1 MANSQKNDFRTTQF
15 TASDGLVLAG
25 DVGGPEGAPVVVL
38 MHGGGQTRHS
48 WAGAMRALVSAGYRV
63 VNLDARG
70 HGESEWSNAR
80 AYSIDDRVKDV
91 QAVVSGLD
99 VPFALV
105 GASMGGLTSIHAVGE
120 GLSPAAMVL
129 VDIVP
134 DMEPKGVE
142 RIVNFMNAHL
152 GGFASLDEAA
162 GAVAAYYPERPRPAD
177 PSGLMKNLR
186 LRGDG
191 RLYWHWDPVIF
202 QVEDPSNFREPLE
215 RSTAKLHERTD
226 VPVLVVRGKLS
237 DIVSDASIASFRKQV
252 PHAEVV
258 DVSGAGHMV
267 AGDKNDAF
275 NSAVIAFLARHMA
288 LPRVN

>member
-1 MANSQKNDFRTTQF
+1 MSAPVRTQLRS
-15 TASDGLVLAG
+15 SDGLTLVG
-25 DVGGPEGAPVVVL
+25 DVLGPEGAPLVLL

-48 WAGAMRALVSAGYRV
+48 WAGAMRALAAAGYRV

-70 HGESEWSNAR
+70 HGESDWSQAR
-80 AYSIDDRVKDV
+80 AYMIADRINDIHAVIDG
-91 QAVVSGLD
+91 AG
-99 VPFALV
+99 VPYALV

-120 GLSPAAMVL
+120 GARPAALVL

-134 DMEPKGVE
+134 DMEPAGVE
-142 RIVNFMNAHL
+142 RIVGFMNAHH

-162 GAVAAYYPERPRPAD
+162 DAVAAYYPERPRPKD

-186 LRGDG
+186 QRDDG
-191 RLYWHWDPVIF
+191 RLYWHWDPVMF
-202 QVEDPSNFREPLE
+202 AVEDPSQFREPLM
-215 RSTAKLHERTD
+215 RSTEKLGHLPE

-237 DIVSDASIASFRKQV
+237 DIVSDTSVASFRAKV
-252 PHAEVV
+252 PHAVAV

-275 NSAVIAFLARHMA
+275 NAAVIGFLQQH
-288 LPRVN
+288 LPL